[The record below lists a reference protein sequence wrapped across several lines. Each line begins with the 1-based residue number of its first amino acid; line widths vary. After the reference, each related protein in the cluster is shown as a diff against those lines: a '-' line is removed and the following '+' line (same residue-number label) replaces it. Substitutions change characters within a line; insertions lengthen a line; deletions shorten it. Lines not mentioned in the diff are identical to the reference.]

1 MSDPMDSIEAHT
13 VLSEQL
19 LPYRGEGYTALQRL
33 LAEGDIFEI
42 RGPSGAA
49 YRLQIEA
56 VWDDRPGGT
65 LRVFGLLE
73 DGEGLGAFA
82 PVTGEFTIAS
92 TGAIIG

>member
-1 MSDPMDSIEAHT
+1 MDPQEAHT
-13 VLSEQL
+13 VLTEQL
-19 LPYRGEGYTALQRL
+19 FPYRGEGYKALQRL
-33 LAEGDIFEI
+33 LAEPDIFEI
-42 RGPSGAA
+42 QGPSGSA

-82 PVTGEFTIAS
+82 PVTGEFTVAS
-92 TGAIIG
+92 TGAIRG

>member
-1 MSDPMDSIEAHT
+1 MDTQEAQT
-13 VLSEQL
+13 VLAEQL
-19 LPYRGEGYTALQRL
+19 FPYRGEGYKALQRL
-33 LAEGDIFEI
+33 LAEPDIFEI
-42 RGPSGAA
+42 QGPSGSA

-82 PVTGEFTIAS
+82 PVTGEFTVAS